1 MSLPAA
7 SRERHARQFRWVL
20 LALLLLGAGLR
31 LFDLTDQPIDFHPT
45 RQLRGAIIARGMYY
59 EMLPAVATTPV
70 DPALRQQAL
79 AFWNSTG
86 QYEPSILERLCA
98 LTYLVIG
105 REVVWVARIY
115 NTIFWL
121 IGGLALFALLR
132 RMGQEN
138 NSVVFS
144 ADGDPSAEKTTK
156 KNIVALAVLAFYLA
170 LPFSVQASRSFQPDP
185 AMVMWMALAAW
196 ALYRWSE
203 TAEDGMVSP
212 AARRA
217 SWRQA
222 LLAGLFSG
230 LALLTKAVSAFTL
243 AGGIMALVFYT
254 YCLGRE
260 RPFYRP
266 VVRMLTSP
274 QVWLMAGLALAP
286 TAVYY
291 LTRQERAGEY
301 FLSWT
306 VELSHLLLNPRFY
319 LGWLG
324 LVAELVTPVALLL
337 ALAGIWL
344 ARGRA
349 RGLLV
354 GLWLGYI
361 AYGLFLPYQMDT
373 HSYYHLQMVW
383 LAALSLGPALRVLI
397 GWLRNWPA
405 AWRWAALGVGL
416 LVLALGAWQAL
427 VPLYGQDYRSEPAYW
442 QEIASYLPDD
452 GKIVGLTQDYGYRL
466 MYYGWRKVI
475 PWKNRGEF
483 KLNELRGREK
493 EFATYFARQTA
504 GKSYFLITAFRQYQ
518 DQPDLQEMLTQHY
531 SLIAQGQGYLIFDL
545 TRTK

>member
-7 SRERHARQFRWVL
+7 SHPLNARWYRWAL

-59 EMLPAVATTPV
+59 QMLPAVAPTAV
-70 DPALRQQAL
+70 DPETRQQAL
-79 AFWNSTG
+79 AFWDSTG
-86 QYEPSILERLCA
+86 QYEPSTLERICA
-98 LTYLVIG
+98 LTYLALG
-105 REVVWVARIY
+105 REVFWVARIY

-132 RMGQEN
+132 N
-138 NSVVFS
+138 LFVNFS
-144 ADGDPSAEKTTK
+144 AGGEPPAEKLT
-156 KNIVALAVLAFYLA
+156 NITALAALAFYLV

-196 ALYRWSE
+196 ALYRWS
-203 TAEDGMVSP
+203 AAAAGIVPGAGDS
-212 AARRA
+212 ASARRA
-217 SWRQA
+217 GWRWA
-222 LLAGLFSG
+222 LLAGLFTG

-243 AGGIMALVFYT
+243 AGGALALVFYT

-260 RPFYRP
+260 RPVYRP
-266 VVRMLTSP
+266 VVRMLTSL
-274 QVWLMAGLALAP
+274 QVWVMGGLSLVP

-301 FLSWT
+301 LSSWT
-306 VELSHLLLNPRFY
+306 LSLSHLLLTPRFY
-319 LGWLG
+319 LGWLA

-337 ALAGIWL
+337 ALVGVWL

-349 RGLLV
+349 RWLLV

-373 HSYYHLQMVW
+373 HSYYHLQVVW
-383 LAALSLGPALRVLI
+383 LVALSLGPVLQAGI
-397 GWLRNWPA
+397 TWLMKHTA
-405 AWRWAALGVGL
+405 AWRWAALGLGL

-427 VPLYGQDYRSEPAYW
+427 VPLYGQDYRNEPAYW
-442 QEIASYLPDD
+442 QEIASYLPAD
-452 GKIVGLTQDYGYRL
+452 GKIVALTQDYGYRL

-475 PWKNRGEF
+475 LWPNRGEL
-483 KLNELRGREK
+483 KLSVLRGSNK
-493 EFATYFARQTA
+493 EFDAYFAKRTD
-504 GKSYFLITAFRQYQ
+504 GKAYFLITAFKQYQ
-518 DQPDLQEMLTQHY
+518 DQPALQDMLEQHY
-531 SLIAQGQGYLIFDL
+531 PVAAQGQGYLIFDL
-545 TRTK
+545 TRPK